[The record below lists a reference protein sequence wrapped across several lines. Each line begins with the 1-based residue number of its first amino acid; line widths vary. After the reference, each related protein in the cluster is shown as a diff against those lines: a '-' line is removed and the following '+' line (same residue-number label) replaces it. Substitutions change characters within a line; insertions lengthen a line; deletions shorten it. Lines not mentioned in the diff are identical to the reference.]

1 MLKNLLEIL
10 VCPTCKVSLKL
21 KSIQEEKDEVV
32 TGELLCLKCSNS
44 YSIENKIPIL
54 LPPELKNNNCGDRNK

>member
-10 VCPTCKVSLKL
+10 ACPICKADLEL
-21 KSIQEEKDEVV
+21 KSIQEEDGEVV

-44 YSIENKIPIL
+44 YPIEDKIPIL
-54 LPPELKNNNCGDRNK
+54 LPPEAKQ

>member
-10 VCPTCKVSLKL
+10 ACPICKTDLELKN
-21 KSIQEEKDEVV
+21 IQEEDGEVV

-44 YSIENKIPIL
+44 YPIEDKIPIL
-54 LPPELKNNNCGDRNK
+54 LPPEAKQ